1 MLTNRRTLLADEMGL
16 GKTVQALS
24 LLATE
29 QARPALIVVP
39 PHLCVTG
46 KTRSPIFWTQGRTSF
61 RYSLTDPEMQDAFR
75 VQSVAIPRSYG

>member
-29 QARPALIVVP
+29 QAWPALIVVP
-39 PHLCVTG
+39 PHLVRHWDKIPDFLDAG
-46 KTRSPIFWTQGRTSF
+46 KNELPLFAHRLRNAGGIR
-61 RYSLTDPEMQDAFR
+61 A
-75 VQSVAIPRSYG
+75 QSVAISRSYW

>member
-29 QARPALIVVP
+29 QAWPALIVVP
-39 PHLCVTG
+39 PHLVRHWDKTHDLLDAG
-46 KTRSPIFWTQGRTSF
+46 KNELPLFVHQPSNAGGIR
-61 RYSLTDPEMQDAFR
+61 A
-75 VQSVAIPRSYG
+75 QSVAILRSCG